1 MSRLRVNDP
10 SKDFDP
16 YKLGCLGCVL
26 SAIFYKH
33 FKSFCAFGR
42 ERERE
47 WGGGGAEVVD
57 RYGSVSGLLT

>member
-10 SKDFDP
+10 SKDFNP

-42 ERERE
+42 ERERV
-47 WGGGGAEVVD
+47 GGGEQ
-57 RYGSVSGLLT
+57 RLLIDMVQFQAC